1 MLETRTYNEV
11 LTNGTYNEVLTKSSG
26 QTDITFDF
34 LLQLYRIAKKYGVDD
49 LAILA
54 ANHFV
59 QKLTTVQLSEV
70 GNIVQSLLGEGGM
83 YHVVAVAREQGVT
96 DHAVV

>member
-1 MLETRTYNEV
+1 MLETR
-11 LTNGTYNEVLTKSSG
+11 TYNEVLTKSSG